1 MASLAGQEEA
11 FNSTNDSGNRQRLA
25 RLLICGGERLLT
37 EKFGS
42 IRTSIS
48 NLTLRFLSILR
59 IRMDSESVD
68 LMTMLDMSETSYG
81 LTRPLTGWHSL
92 PQSEDYSLEADLA
105 RIRCHCELECW
116 YNDSDILTDVE
127 FDYFWRE
134 ISETFLRIAASISPE
149 KRNKWQISIDGFLR
163 EPLKLSEQNKYAE
176 KLRWW
181 SLSKTLRDIGD
192 KLSLLGDELSLLGK

>member
-48 NLTLRFLSILR
+48 ISNLTLRLLSILR

-68 LMTMLDMSETSYG
+68 LMMMLLMSETSYG

-105 RIRCHCELECW
+105 RIRYHCELECW
-116 YNDSDILTDVE
+116 YHKDPDILTDAE

-149 KRNKWQISIDGFLR
+149 KRNEWQISIDGFLR
-163 EPLKLSEQNKYAE
+163 DPLKLSEQNKYVE

-181 SLSKTLRDIGD
+181 SLSKTLKDIGD
-192 KLSLLGDELSLLGK
+192 KLLLLGK